1 MSASHPRTGLR
12 MELGTCFSFVQIC
25 PWRYVKFTT
34 HSVSKIFKWVLIWKL
49 LIMCE
54 CVYPSSSIFKFLRFP
69 GPGPSLAGGSLFPR
83 VYLFSHIRRQMCAQ
97 PGAGHWVFTKTQ
109 NIDRRLNERG
119 SPKVDF
125 YRFSWIEWISGVT
138 SCFLFTTK
146 LDSDEGYPKTN
157 KLQQILNFLISC
169 TAM

>member
-1 MSASHPRTGLR
+1 MRSSL
-12 MELGTCFSFVQIC
+12 
-25 PWRYVKFTT
+25 T
-34 HSVSKIFKWVLIWKL
+34 HSSVTKIFKWVLIWKL
-49 LIMCE
+49 LILCE
-54 CVYPSSSIFKFLRFP
+54 CVYPSSSIFKFLP

-146 LDSDEGYPKTN
+146 LDSDEGCPKKTN
-157 KLQQILNFLISC
+157 IVSILLNLLHSYTVSELCLQVKYKFSLLWGEAQLCLPYVC
-169 TAM
+169 L